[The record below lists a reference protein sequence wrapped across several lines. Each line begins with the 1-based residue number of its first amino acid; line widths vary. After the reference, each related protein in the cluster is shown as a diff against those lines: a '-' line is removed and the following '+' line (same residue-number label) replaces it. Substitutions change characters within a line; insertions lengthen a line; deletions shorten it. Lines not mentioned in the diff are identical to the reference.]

1 MSVNREFSFIQI
13 LIKERIFKMPYF
25 YINKNAQETGEHEI
39 HKSPCN
45 WMPSENNKIS
55 LGWFNTFGEAKM
67 EALKHFDNVDGCI
80 HCCPEGHTK

>member
-1 MSVNREFSFIQI
+1 
-13 LIKERIFKMPYF
+13 MPYF